1 MVIMYG
7 RLEYDIHRE
16 RAHDSAN
23 STAADDV
30 GVLTPPEDASGCLLS
45 VEGVPVRLTFD
56 GENPT
61 PSYGILLR
69 PGEHFLPFAREI
81 RFVSA
86 HEQRQATV
94 SLLWV
99 RVKRGGHG
107 PAE

>member
-7 RLEYDIHRE
+7 RREYDIHQE
-16 RAHDSAN
+16 RAHDAAN

-45 VEGVPVRLTFD
+45 VESIPVRVTFD

-61 PSYGILLR
+61 PSYGILIG
-69 PGEHFLPFAREI
+69 PGQHFLAFAREI
-81 RFVSA
+81 RFVSV

-94 SLLWV
+94 SVVWV
-99 RVKRGGHG
+99 RTKLAGHA